1 MTGPLLERSE
11 QLRVLASAAR
21 AADQGRGGL
30 VLVCGEAGVG
40 KKSQVRALHSSVP
53 AGAPERSRYC
63 DALSTPR
70 ALGPMK
76 DIAASLGPE
85 FRADDGDG
93 GRGSAL
99 GR

>member
-21 AADQGRGGL
+21 AAAPGRGNVGQ
-30 VLVCGEAGVG
+30 VGGGAGVG
-40 KKSQVRALHSSVP
+40 KNGQVGAGPSVVP
-53 AGAPERSRYC
+53 AGARVLTGYC